1 MVNVLVAMVQVIK
14 SFHAENAMARVFSE
28 VLADSVKEVV
38 SILCLVNLV
47 NLVKV
52 PENTI
57 QSLVTV
63 VTGLVSIQNKCHVEN
78 VMVMVNFLSN
88 VTNAMDVV
96 TTKWIAENAVVQDGT
111 SFKIN

>member
-1 MVNVLVAMVQVIK
+1 MVNVLVAMEQVIK
-14 SFHAENAMARVFSE
+14 IFHAENVMAQVFSE
-28 VLADSVKEVV
+28 VLADSVKEPV
-38 SILCLVNLV
+38 SLLYLVNLV
-47 NLVKV
+47 NLVKA
-52 PENTI
+52 PENTT

-96 TTKWIAENAVVQDGT
+96 NTKWIAENAVVQDGT